1 MDFVYFEHD
10 SDHVFNFNQ
19 VNGIFCKGL

>member
-1 MDFVYFEHD
+1 MDFVYIEHD
-10 SDHVFNFNQ
+10 SDHVFNFNK